1 MATVRY
7 SLVMAELKKS
17 LKRQNT
23 SYAELARQL
32 NVPESTLKKWF
43 NAKDG
48 SFNRIDMI
56 CEAMGLSIFGV
67 IRNAE
72 EQNVQT
78 FTFSDPQQ
86 KYFLKDKEA
95 FAIYWLIVYERL
107 STTQVME
114 KLGVEKSVLN
124 KALLRLDKI
133 GLVQLGADDNLRI
146 PKMRPIRWKFEGDFM
161 IELLRE
167 WVTDVFADNLANKKD
182 SMMMLQF
189 FQLTPQYEEELRREV
204 ALLEEKYARRTILE
218 MKNPEQK
225 LKQVRFISAIA
236 SGSFIK

>member
-17 LKRQNT
+17 LKRQGT

-32 NVPESTLKKWF
+32 DVPESTLKKWF

-78 FTFSDPQQ
+78 FTFSDAQQ
-86 KYFLKDKEA
+86 KYFMKDKEA
-95 FAIYWLIVYERL
+95 FAIYWLVVYERL
-107 STTQVME
+107 STTEVME
-114 KLGVEKSVLN
+114 KLRIEKSVLN

-146 PKMRPIRWKFEGDFM
+146 PKMRPIRWKFEGEFM

-167 WVTDVFADNLANKKD
+167 WVTEIFQDNLTNKKD

-189 FQLTPQYEEELRREV
+189 FQLTPQYEEELKRDI

-218 MKNPEQK
+218 LKNPEQK

-236 SGSFIK
+236 SGSFVK

>member
-7 SLVMAELKKS
+7 SLVMTELKKS

-32 NVPESTLKKWF
+32 DVPESTLKKWF

-48 SFNRIDMI
+48 YLNSIDMI

-78 FTFSDPQQ
+78 FTFSDTQQ
-86 KYFLKDKEA
+86 KYFLKEKQS
-95 FAIYWLIVYERL
+95 FAIYWLLVYERM
-107 STTQVME
+107 TTSDVMK
-114 KLGVEKSVLN
+114 KLGIDKNVLN
-124 KALLRLDKI
+124 KTLLRLDKI

-146 PKMRPIRWKFEGDFM
+146 PKMRPIRWKFEGEFM
-161 IELLRE
+161 TELLRE
-167 WVTDVFADNLANKKD
+167 WA
-182 SMMMLQF
+182 
-189 FQLTPQYEEELRREV
+189 TPNSED
-204 ALLEEKYARRTILE
+204 
-218 MKNPEQK
+218 K
-225 LKQVRFISAIA
+225 L
-236 SGSFIK
+236 